1 MVGKRAV
8 AADGG
13 ASTQRKKPRVSGAA
27 ASASAAD
34 GGLDRAKLQV
44 KSPAQFFAD
53 NKNIAGFDNA
63 GKSLYTTIRELVEN
77 ALDAAEAVP
86 VPPNI
91 NVAIEALSAA
101 SFRDLVGLGRATA
114 RTDLGL
120 FATPVTAKERRA
132 AAKEAKEAAKEAARV
147 AKASTA
153 AASAAA
159 AAGLPMVVDPAV
171 PAGASLPLV
180 TGNVS
185 QEGNGTAVGAPDE
198 AIAVAT
204 SAGVGG
210 VATPI
215 PRGRPGETGVFRITV
230 EDNGTGMPHE
240 EVPSMMGVVLAGTNY
255 RVRQSRGKFGLG
267 SKMALIW
274 SKMSTGLPVSIVT
287 ATSPTA
293 PVTHCTLD
301 IDIAANQ
308 PVILSHTQAPN
319 VEGWRGTKVSVTIEG
334 AWTTYKHRVVAYLRQ
349 LAVITP
355 YAHLVLRYSAD
366 GCATALGGVGGATAA
381 QPAGE
386 AGGEMAGAVIAPDG
400 SGAAPTTPG
409 RVDKASF
416 SMTFSR
422 RCEAMPPAAVEVKH
436 HPAAVNQLLLRALL
450 DEVPPTMPVQEFLTT
465 QFSAISPDLA
475 GRLLA
480 ELGPRF
486 SPGLTVGEVGL
497 NHVREIHALFQSVT
511 RFADPSGACLSPAGE
526 YNLRLGVMKE
536 LRPELVVT
544 HAESAGAFEGHPF
557 IVEVAV
563 ALGGSVMKP
572 GLSVY
577 RFANRIPL
585 LFEGGNDVVT
595 RTALKRINW
604 AVYKINPATDRVG
617 VFCSIVSTRIPFK
630 GTGKEYIA
638 DDAEALQRSVRKA
651 IMACGVQLRAKLARK
666 AAARERAAR
675 RRNLARYVPD
685 VARALVAML
694 SFEAAPLHPVA
705 AQHAADVAS
714 GSLTAEVLE
723 RKLREHV
730 EAGERAA
737 GADGGGMGAV
747 LGGGGSSGVPGISG
761 AAAGRQLLFFAP
773 RPDDAEYGVRFGP
786 VRGPPTTPTRGKTA
800 SAAVAAAAMPAAT
813 VPGAAE
819 GGAPL
824 LPDVAAPEPPE
835 ADVCPVRL
843 ILLSRCQRPSAA
855 D

>member
-8 AADGG
+8 TDGG
-13 ASTQRKKPRVSGAA
+13 TASARKKPR
-27 ASASAAD
+27 ASAAAAAD
-34 GGLDRAKLQV
+34 GAPLERAKLQV

-63 GKSLYTTIRELVEN
+63 GKSLYTTVRELVEN

-86 VPPNI
+86 VPPDI
-91 NVAIEALSAA
+91 HVAIEALSAS
-101 SFRDLVGLGRATA
+101 SFRALVGLGQTAT

-120 FATPVTAKERRA
+120 YATPVSAKERRA
-132 AAKEAKEAAKEAARV
+132 AAKEAKEAAKEAAKA
-147 AKASTA
+147 AKAAAKAAKDPA
-153 AASAAA
+153 AAVAAAAAAAAA
-159 AAGLPMVVDPAV
+159 AAGEGGGTPLASMSMEPSQSIDG
-171 PAGASLPLV
+171 AGAS
-180 TGNVS
+180 T
-185 QEGNGTAVGAPDE
+185 D
-198 AIAVAT
+198 
-204 SAGVGG
+204 G
-210 VATPI
+210 VAGGGGGPAAAPAGTPMASA
-215 PRGRPGETGVFRITV
+215 PRYRAGETGVFRITC

-240 EVPSMMGVVLAGTNY
+240 QVPSMMGVVLAGTNY

-274 SKMSTGLPVSIVT
+274 AKMSTGLPVSIVT
-287 ATSPTA
+287 AISPTS

-301 IDIAANQ
+301 IDIAANK
-308 PVILSHTQAPN
+308 PVILSHTQVAN
-319 VEGWRGTKVSVTIEG
+319 VGGWRGTKVSVTIEG
-334 AWTTYKHRVVAYLRQ
+334 AWTMYKHRIVAYLRQ

-366 GCATALGGVGGATAA
+366 GCATALGGVGGAASRPT
-381 QPAGE
+381 PVDGDGGV
-386 AGGEMAGAVIAPDG
+386 AGGAPDG
-400 SGAAPTTPG
+400 GAPGATPG
-409 RVDKASF
+409 RVDKSSF
-416 SMTFSR
+416 SLTFAR
-422 RCEAMPPAAVEVKH
+422 RCDAMPPPAAEVKH

-450 DEVPPTMPVQEFLTT
+450 NEMPPETPLTAFLTT

-486 SPGLTVGEVGL
+486 TADLTVGGVDL
-497 NHVREIHALFQSVT
+497 NHVRQIHALFQSVT

-595 RTALKRINW
+595 RTALKRVNW
-604 AVYKINPATDRVG
+604 TAYKINPSTDRVG

-651 IMACGVQLRAKLARK
+651 IMACGNQLRAKIAKR
-666 AAARERAAR
+666 AAAKDRAAR
-675 RRNLARYVPD
+675 RRNLTRYVPD
-685 VARALVAML
+685 VASALVAML
-694 SFEAAPLHPVA
+694 SFDEPPLHPVA
-705 AQHAADVAS
+705 ARYAQEVAA
-714 GSLTAEVLE
+714 GSLTAAVLE
-723 RKLREHV
+723 RQLRAHV

-737 GADGGGMGAV
+737 DLDGPGAGGPPRAGDGAG
-747 LGGGGSSGVPGISG
+747 G
-761 AAAGRQLLFFAP
+761 AAPGRQLLYFAP
-773 RPDDAEYGVRFGP
+773 RDGDEEYGVRFGP
-786 VRGPPTTPTRGKTA
+786 TRPPPTTPGRGRAATA
-800 SAAVAAAAMPAAT
+800 AAAAAVAVAGEA
-813 VPGAAE
+813 GEE
-819 GGAPL
+819 G
-824 LPDVAAPEPPE
+824 EPPSPVGAVDAKARA
-835 ADVCPVRL
+835 ADPCPVRL
-843 ILLSRCQRPSAA
+843 ILLSRCQRFTT
-855 D
+855 DL